1 MRNSTTTRRSFFG
14 LLAGIAA
21 CLGLPK
27 GVVAA
32 VDREA
37 KLQYFRQRSK
47 FMDEA
52 RPIIEGRMEVLEAI
66 LQPGEY
72 GYDSI
77 KPVTYKPTTAGEYVE
92 VETDE
97 PLHVMRATFR
107 SNTPGSSTCIALDTA
122 RLWTVRRL
130 RDGGSEGLDRIRRR
144 GLVTQIAL
152 AHWDRRIAVR

>member
-37 KLQYFRQRSK
+37 QLHYFRQRSK
-47 FMDEA
+47 FMDAA
-52 RPIIEGRMEVLEAI
+52 RPIIERRMEVLEATVN
-66 LQPGEY
+66 PGEY
-72 GYDSI
+72 GYDSVA
-77 KPVTYKPTTAGEYVE
+77 PTTYKQNSEGQYVE
-92 VETDE
+92 VECDDQ
-97 PLHVMRATFR
+97 LHVMRATFR
-107 SNTPGSSTCIALDTA
+107 SNTPGASTCIALDTA
-122 RLWTVRRL
+122 RLQAVRRL
-130 RDGGSEGLDRIRRR
+130 RAGGLEGLDLMRRR
-144 GLVTQIAL
+144 GLVRQIAL